1 MDGEAELLQ
10 GKTMKTTLFSTAL
23 ISALCITSLSA
34 HATQAQQVKASYVQ
48 SNYAKT
54 KYPIVFAHGMFG
66 FTRVGL
72 DAIGIDYWYQILPDL
87 ARNGANTWAAR
98 MSPLNSSEIRG
109 EQYIQQLEEVMAITG
124 AEKLNLIG
132 HSHGA
137 NAVRYAA
144 GVMPQHVASVMT
156 VAGANRGTVAASDVL
171 KLANKTGTSELLNV
185 LISAFGGVIVWAQG
199 LDPKSYPHNAFAA
212 GESTSIEGTALFNQ
226 KFPMGLPQT
235 ACGDGAHVEQGIQ
248 LYSMTGNTSF
258 TSVLDPLDYV
268 MAALDKLS
276 VYKSG
281 ANDGIVSVCTSKFG
295 KTIRD
300 NYHWNHVDEINQT
313 LGIRGIFSQDPVAAY
328 RQHAN
333 RLKLQ
338 GL

>member
-1 MDGEAELLQ
+1 MIA
-10 GKTMKTTLFSTAL
+10 AL
-23 ISALCITSLSA
+23 ISSAGISSSYANTSSQSQKVDA
-34 HATQAQQVKASYVQ
+34 PFAS

-66 FTRVGL
+66 FTRIGL
-72 DAIGIDYWYQILPDL
+72 DSLGIDYWYQILPDL
-87 ARNGANTWAAR
+87 ARNGTNTWAAR
-98 MSPLNSSEIRG
+98 MSPLNSSEVRG
-109 EQYIQQLEEVMAITG
+109 EQYIQQLEEIMAMTG
-124 AEKLNLIG
+124 AKKLNLIG

-144 GVMPQHVASVMT
+144 GVMPEHVASVMT
-156 VAGANRGTVAASDVL
+156 VGGANRGTVAASDVL
-171 KLANKTGTSELLNV
+171 KLANQTGTSELLNI
-185 LISAFGGVIVWAQG
+185 LISAFGGVLVWAQG
-199 LDPKSYPHNAFAA
+199 LDPQSYPHNAFAA
-212 GESTSIEGTALFNQ
+212 GESTSIEGTAVFNQ
-226 KFPMGLPQT
+226 KFPLGLPKT
-235 ACGDGAHVEQGIQ
+235 ECGDGAHVENGIQ

-258 TSVLDPLDYV
+258 TSTLDPLDYA

-281 ANDGIVSVCTSKFG
+281 KNDGIVSVCTSKFG

-300 NYHWNHVDEINQT
+300 DYHWNHVDEINQT
-313 LGIRGIFSQDPVAAY
+313 LGIRGLFSQDPVAAY